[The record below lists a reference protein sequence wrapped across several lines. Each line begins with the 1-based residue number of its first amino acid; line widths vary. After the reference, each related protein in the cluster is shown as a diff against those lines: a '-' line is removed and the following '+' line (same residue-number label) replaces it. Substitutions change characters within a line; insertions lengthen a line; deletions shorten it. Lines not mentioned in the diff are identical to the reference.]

1 MKEGEEKEDDED
13 CCCSCDF
20 CIERPILFLNIFI
33 IVLDSISII
42 MNILVLSVTNWKF
55 AKQESLAL
63 TIISFIFVCV
73 VLGFDITILVLKKNL
88 YKNNKKY
95 ILSKIFSLIILI
107 INPLLFV
114 INIFLAIYISI
125 KIHIADY
132 PEYGGRK
139 RNKEYIKSHP
149 DEFGSVSSGEFVIAA
164 LCPTLA
170 AIAQFICMFFSI
182 ALFRRIYYLPENYED
197 GKKQNDVV
205 TITNEN
211 ERKDIQIVGYR
222 RNLKMTKTDDRLY
235 PNKKNLPEDLKYSSE
250 RVFEEI
256 NNEGKEEEKNNKE
269 NI

>member
-1 MKEGEEKEDDED
+1 M
-13 CCCSCDF
+13 
-20 CIERPILFLNIFI
+20 
-33 IVLDSISII
+33 
-42 MNILVLSVTNWKF
+42 
-55 AKQESLAL
+55 
-63 TIISFIFVCV
+63 
-73 VLGFDITILVLKKNL
+73 
-88 YKNNKKY
+88 
-95 ILSKIFSLIILI
+95 
-107 INPLLFV
+107 FV

-139 RNKEYIKSHP
+139 RNEEYINSHP

-256 NNEGKEEEKNNKE
+256 KNEVKEEEKNNKE
-269 NI
+269 NIKLNINKVKIVKRIFKGFLIIYIRNKYLMTYYMLIIYKVKRFL